1 MQGMAEF
8 MKSGP
13 NFIVRQQGRFAW
25 RRFRNVQM
33 VGHHRFGSEESAL
46 LHIGGHPRAAA
57 FGRPRVI
64 IPEKKRER
72 LTIGVIHF
80 PDAHVGLI
88 YGKIVPL
95 LERETIKFPGGKED
109 TVEQNMI

>member
-1 MQGMAEF
+1 MQGMAKF

-13 NFIVRQQGRFAW
+13 NFIVGQQGRFAW

-33 VGHHRFGSEESAL
+33 IRHHRFGSEESAL
-46 LHIGGHPRAAA
+46 LHIGVHPSAASL
-57 FGRPRVI
+57 GRPRVVI
-64 IPEKKRER
+64 TEKKRER

-88 YGKIVPL
+88 YGKIVAL
-95 LERETIKFPGGKED
+95 LEGQAVELPGGKE
-109 TVEQNMI
+109 